1 MEAWPLGVFILASH
15 LMRPRAAGYHGEDGL
30 RREGLEGLS
39 GSGSR
44 SIPLPG
50 RLRMP
55 TCQLLARGEL
65 PGTGERSSGMGRE
78 ARPGHPSA
86 CSPAP
91 QTGQWPS
98 GAWGRRQL
106 LPAPPAGDAG
116 PSGHLHRHPHREPM
130 SGGITTLPGPQGP
143 CQQLPPIHLGLKA
156 REAGDKGL
164 KEEFRPQEGSLRPT
178 QGTGIPQAAKCSGFP
193 A

>member
-1 MEAWPLGVFILASH
+1 
-15 LMRPRAAGYHGEDGL
+15 MRPRAAGYYGEDGL

-39 GSGSR
+39 GVRKPGPSHFQAGSAC
-44 SIPLPG
+44 PPCQLPG
-50 RLRMP
+50 PR
-55 TCQLLARGEL
+55 EL
-65 PGTGERSSGMGRE
+65 PGTGEKVLRDGQRSQTWASL
-78 ARPGHPSA
+78 SA

-130 SGGITTLPGPQGP
+130 SGGINTPPRASGALPATPTNPPGVKGQGGRRTRASVKSSGPRKAPWRPIRELGSHR
-143 CQQLPPIHLGLKA
+143 LPSVAGFQPEHLGQWE
-156 REAGDKGL
+156 RHPP
-164 KEEFRPQEGSLRPT
+164 R
-178 QGTGIPQAAKCSGFP
+178 
-193 A
+193 